1 MSLFS
6 RKEKKSN
13 SVIDYNPDTMRAVLR
28 CSICNGERVAG
39 FKDNKTGKFTEV
51 MLIKSDK
58 DLDAFKKLY
67 GIDSVTKEY

>member
-6 RKEKKSN
+6 GKEKKLDR
-13 SVIDYNPDTMRAVLR
+13 VIDYNPGNMQAILK
-28 CSICNGERVAG
+28 CSICNGEQVAG